1 MNKSPGVIQ
10 QDGDADFQLVAPIP
24 ALTTTTTPAKHQFL
38 DHRK

>member
-10 QDGDADFQLVAPIP
+10 QDGDADFQLVVPIP
-24 ALTTTTTPAKHQFL
+24 ALTTTPPAKHQFL